1 MNKNLKLNSVDWKEF
16 KLNDLFDRIEKGKC
30 KNTNEETKQSI
41 NGVSFLSATLN
52 NNGVSGF
59 VEPNSLLQKGNCI
72 MFVNQGDGGAGY
84 SVYKKED
91 FISTTSNSF
100 GYAKW
105 INKYTGLFVASILCR
120 FKEKYSFGY
129 GRTENR
135 LKNDKVFIPIN
146 SKGQPHWEFMENY
159 MMQIEE
165 KQIQKVINYYAS
177 KVQNLQNNIII
188 AKDKNLN
195 TIEWKEFKISDLFTV
210 FTGGD
215 LILSNIDNGKIPIIS
230 HSMINNGIAT
240 WTEEI
245 KGRKLFNHKYTISLA
260 DRGNFFATTQRYD
273 FYIGTRVKALESK
286 NKKIDYLALL
296 FISLCINKQSVRF
309 SYGKNCCGNTNSM
322 RIMLPI
328 DSKGEPHWEFM
339 ENFMRKI
346 EYKKLNIYLDYIKNK
361 TATN

>member
-1 MNKNLKLNSVDWKEF
+1 MSKDLKLSSLEWKEF
-16 KLNDLFDRIEKGKC
+16 KLNDLFERIEKGKC
-30 KNTNEETKQSI
+30 QNTNKETKESI

-59 VEPNSLLQKGNCI
+59 VEPNYLLQKGNCI

-105 INKYTGLFVASILCR
+105 INRYTGLFVASILCR

-135 LKNDKVFIPIN
+135 LRKDKVFLPIN
-146 SKGQPHWEFMENY
+146 SKGQPNWEFMENY
-159 MMQIEE
+159 MRKIEE
-165 KQIQKVINYYAS
+165 KQKQKAIKYYS
-177 KVQNLQNNIII
+177 DKIKNLQNSLM
-188 AKDKNLN
+188 KNKFDLN
-195 TIEWKEFKISDLFTV
+195 NIEWKEFKIVDIFKNYHGKRLV
-210 FTGGD
+210 ERERKQ
-215 LILSNIDNGKIPIIS
+215 GKIPLLTAGEAS
-230 HSMINNGIAT
+230 NGIASFIDNQ
-240 WTEEI
+240 EM
-245 KGRKLFNHKYTISLA
+245 KLFKDFISI
-260 DRGNFFATTQRYD
+260 DMFGNSFYHYYEATGNDNIY
-273 FYIGTRVKALESK
+273 FLIN
-286 NKKIDYLALL
+286 NKLSYNIKL
-296 FISLCINKQSVRF
+296 FIVACINMQKVKYSYAKQFRQNNLNRA
-309 SYGKNCCGNTNSM
+309 K
-322 RIMLPI
+322 IMLPVN
-328 DSKGEPHWEFM
+328 SKGQPNWEFM

>member
-1 MNKNLKLNSVDWKEF
+1 MSKDLKLSSLEWKEF

-59 VEPNSLLQKGNCI
+59 VEPNYLLQKGNCI

-105 INKYTGLFVASILCR
+105 INRYTGLFVASILCR

-135 LKNDKVFIPIN
+135 LKNDRILLPIN
-146 SKGQPHWEFMENY
+146 SKGQPN
-159 MMQIEE
+159 
-165 KQIQKVINYYAS
+165 
-177 KVQNLQNNIII
+177 
-188 AKDKNLN
+188 
-195 TIEWKEFKISDLFTV
+195 
-210 FTGGD
+210 
-215 LILSNIDNGKIPIIS
+215 
-230 HSMINNGIAT
+230 
-240 WTEEI
+240 
-245 KGRKLFNHKYTISLA
+245 
-260 DRGNFFATTQRYD
+260 
-273 FYIGTRVKALESK
+273 
-286 NKKIDYLALL
+286 
-296 FISLCINKQSVRF
+296 
-309 SYGKNCCGNTNSM
+309 
-322 RIMLPI
+322 
-328 DSKGEPHWEFM
+328 WEFM